1 MLLLLQAQGSSSPH
15 GGVFDGESYVV
26 HPKNASNTLVIPL
39 RPQKDI
45 ATDLEIHALVG
56 ARGNNEQFHVFK
68 LPHKLPKF
76 AMFAP
81 SKGPVQRPSSSCVFT
96 LQKQVRVIANW
107 LANQITLTAEDT
119 YLKEANAMQEWA
131 EFTETGEDGSIG
143 FKNNK
148 DKPIF

>member
-1 MLLLLQAQGSSSPH
+1 MPEVESTKFDKSHPYHRKPETERRPFFSCWELQSYY
-15 GGVFDGESYVV
+15 GESYVV

-96 LQKQVRVIANW
+96 LQKQVRVTW
-107 LANQITLTAEDT
+107 EAECW
-119 YLKEANAMQEWA
+119 KA
-131 EFTETGEDGSIG
+131 ECDLSRRT
-143 FKNNK
+143 
-148 DKPIF
+148 